1 MTGMETQSV
10 IILVPTSCSEMFR
23 IKPYTDKP
31 DHYGVLIHSVGSYE
45 RIKKWDGQVLPE
57 DSEKPYETV
66 VCDTLRT
73 INLYAAA
80 SLDCYSE
87 LQLKNNLLVCY

>member
-31 DHYGVLIHSVGSYE
+31 STFGLFTHIFVSYE
-45 RIKKWDGQVLPE
+45 RIGKWNSERYKKGGR
-57 DSEKPYETV
+57 KPYFIELCGTP
-66 VCDTLRT
+66 RW
-73 INLYAAA
+73 INLYTVIDEDVYCNYEA
-80 SLDCYSE
+80 
-87 LQLKNNLLVCY
+87 